1 MEIKLG
7 QKPEGIIAYFAF
19 KDEKKQENQVS
30 DSIKKGLF
38 RADLLES
45 CSYNDNGNILL
56 FIGLGKKEDFAE
68 DDIRKAAAVAVKWA
82 KTRKMEKL
90 SLIIDRK
97 ILNPERQ
104 AVLAAEGAILSDFEF
119 TDFKSKEKDEKKEVK
134 TEVILVSK
142 KSAKLSKE
150 FAEAVIICEA
160 QNYARRLVNMPP
172 NIATPEYIMKEARKL
187 ADEYNLDTKVFDKQ
201 ELKKMG
207 ANGILAV
214 GEGSPNHPY
223 LVHLIYKGGKK
234 RKIALVGKGLTFD
247 SGGINTKPS
256 KFMESMHMDKSGAC
270 VVLGILKAA
279 AQLKLPFEIHGVL
292 GLAENMPDGTAYK
305 INDIIRMM
313 SGKTVEIYHTDA
325 EGRVVLADCVHY
337 ASDRIKPDL
346 LMDYATLTGA
356 INVAVGRFAIGIFS
370 NDNSTCSL
378 LEKAGYETNE
388 RVWRLPMWKE
398 YGELIKGTV
407 TDIRNTSTS
416 EGEASSITGAKF
428 IENFVGKGINWV
440 HLDIASMM
448 IYKGSPY
455 LGEFGVAPGIRLTIA
470 ALKRMK
476 K

>member
-1 MEIKLG
+1 MEIKLE
-7 QKPEGIIAYFAF
+7 QKPEGVIAYFAF
-19 KDEKKQENQVS
+19 SNEKNQQKQIS
-30 DSIKKGLF
+30 DAMKKGLF
-38 RADLLES
+38 KADFLET
-45 CSYNDNGNILL
+45 CAYNENGNILL
-56 FIGLGKKEDFAE
+56 FIGLGKNEELAD
-68 DDIRKAAAVAVKWA
+68 DDIRKASATAVKWA
-82 KTRKMEKL
+82 KARKMEKL
-90 SLIIDRK
+90 SIIIDRK
-97 ILNPERQ
+97 ILNPEKQ

-119 TDFKSKEKDEKKEVK
+119 NDFKTKDKDDKKDVK
-134 TEVILVSK
+134 IELTLVAK
-142 KSAKLSKE
+142 KSAKLHRE
-150 FAEAVIICEA
+150 LQEAIIVCEA
-160 QNYARRLVNMPP
+160 QNYARRLVNLPP
-172 NIATPEYIMKEARKL
+172 NIATPEFMMKEARKL
-187 ADEYNLDTKVFDKQ
+187 ADEFNLDTKVFDKQ

-234 RKIALVGKGLTFD
+234 KKIALVGKGVTFD

-256 KFMESMHMDKSGAC
+256 KFMETMHMDKSGAC

-292 GLAENMPDGTAYK
+292 GLTENMPDGTAYK
-305 INDIIRMM
+305 INDIIKMM

-325 EGRVVLADCVHY
+325 EGRLVLGDCVHY
-337 ASDRIKPDL
+337 ASEKIKPDL
-346 LMDYATLTGA
+346 IIDYATLTGA
-356 INVAVGRFAIGIFS
+356 INVVVGRFAIGLFS
-370 NDNSTCSL
+370 NDNHTSSI

-398 YGELIKGTV
+398 YGDLIKGSV

-448 IYKGSPY
+448 IYKG
-455 LGEFGVAPGIRLTIA
+455 
-470 ALKRMK
+470 
-476 K
+476 